1 MKNTAKSTQD
11 IKAIKAAL
19 KLDGTIFHIK
29 GQNTIEKN
37 EAGELVKIPQE
48 FTSALQTIEYGDRKP
63 IHSFSKN
70 VLFYDSMNVAK
81 FGSTRVTLYTFT
93 PFGKRITQTL
103 YYSNITI
110 VSVKPQPTE
119 SETPTKT
126 KKSRKSRGAVINNM
140 EVGGEA

>member
-110 VSVKPQPTE
+110 VSVKAQPTE
-119 SETPTKT
+119 SESVTQPTDSQPVKT
-126 KKSRKSRGAVINNM
+126 T
-140 EVGGEA
+140 

>member
-1 MKNTAKSTQD
+1 MKKTAKSTQD
-11 IKAIKAAL
+11 LKAIKAAL

-110 VSVKPQPTE
+110 VSVKAQPTE
-119 SETPTKT
+119 NESVTQPVDSQPVKT
-126 KKSRKSRGAVINNM
+126 A
-140 EVGGEA
+140 

>member
-1 MKNTAKSTQD
+1 MKKTAKSTQD
-11 IKAIKAAL
+11 LKAIKAAL

-48 FTSALQTIEYGDRKP
+48 FISALQTIEYGDRKP

-110 VSVKPQPTE
+110 VSVKAQPTE
-119 SETPTKT
+119 NESVTQPVDSQPVKT
-126 KKSRKSRGAVINNM
+126 A
-140 EVGGEA
+140 